1 MWGDGE
7 KGKEKGGS
15 EGDESHIF
23 LLLFEEGGVA
33 LLSPSSRH
41 HTYDNV
47 PPHLQTYSRLCILDL
62 FPAYLPLS
70 VLKHSP
76 E

>member
-15 EGDESHIF
+15 GGDESHIF

-47 PPHLQTYSRLCILDL
+47 PPHLQTYSSL